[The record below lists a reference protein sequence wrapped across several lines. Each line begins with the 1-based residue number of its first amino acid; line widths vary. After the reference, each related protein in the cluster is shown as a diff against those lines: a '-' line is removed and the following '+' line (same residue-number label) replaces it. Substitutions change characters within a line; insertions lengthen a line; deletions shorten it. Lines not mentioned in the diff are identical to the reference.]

1 MHYAVACRTPRC
13 LAYAVGRNGRKDAH
27 HYTCYAPCL
36 QLACPSWC
44 DQLVMPVDPFL
55 GSIAVIATVDLVQ
68 LLLALEFRTKTNVR
82 LMSWQINP
90 LIGLLFHK
98 LVYSYSISIFAKLY
112 ACKPNNPYNIC
123 VCPRC
128 FSIELIFWV
137 SKVDRQLTCLLQW
150 PHFPSRAPSL
160 DQLGC
165 ISAGSSMALKPP
177 GASWCLPA
185 APNKRAHEL
194 SRYRLARSWI

>member
-1 MHYAVACRTPRC
+1 MHYAVACRSPRC
-13 LAYAVGRNGRKDAH
+13 LAYAVCRNGRKDAH

-68 LLLALEFRTKTNVR
+68 LLLALAFRTKTNVR

-128 FSIELIFWV
+128 FSIELILGEQGR
-137 SKVDRQLTCLLQW
+137 STVDMSSAVTTLSLQ
-150 PHFPSRAPSL
+150 
-160 DQLGC
+160 
-165 ISAGSSMALKPP
+165 SSQFR
-177 GASWCLPA
+177 PA
-185 APNKRAHEL
+185 RLHL
-194 SRYRLARSWI
+194 SRFQHGIEAAGRFMMLASSAQQARTWAQPI